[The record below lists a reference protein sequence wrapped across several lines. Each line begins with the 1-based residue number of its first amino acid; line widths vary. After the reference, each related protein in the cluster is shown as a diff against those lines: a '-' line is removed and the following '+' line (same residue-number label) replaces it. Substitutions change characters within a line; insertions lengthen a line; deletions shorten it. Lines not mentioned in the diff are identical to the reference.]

1 MSLDDL
7 LEPEVLIAVGV
18 TAAVMSPPVR
28 RVLRKGAVYGL
39 AGMMIVGDKLAGAA
53 RGIAHSAQNAA
64 AGAGHNAQGTTG
76 RAEGRP
82 ATAQVG

>member
-28 RVLRKGAVYGL
+28 KVMRKGAVYGL
-39 AGMMIVGDKLAGAA
+39 AGMLMVGDKLAAMA
-53 RGIAHSAQNAA
+53 RGVGQGAQNLASSARNKVQEA
-64 AGAGHNAQGTTG
+64 AGAAGKATTEPVAG
-76 RAEGRP
+76 
-82 ATAQVG
+82 